1 MKRRIVKRRIVPLMV
16 LALTVVLGAC
26 AAGTEP
32 EAART
37 DLTVEARPGG
47 LVLTNTGARAVR
59 WVGLVSGAL
68 AQVTEPGEW
77 PELAPGA
84 IVELPNDQLIAY
96 TPQATRATIL
106 WTVGDQ
112 PPASI
117 EVELR

>member
-1 MKRRIVKRRIVPLMV
+1 MQRKIVPRMV

-32 EAART
+32 EAWRS
-37 DLTVEARPGG
+37 DLTVEARPGV
-47 LVLTNTGARAVR
+47 LVLTNTGARTVR

-68 AQVTEPGEW
+68 AHVTEPDQW
-77 PELAPGA
+77 PGLGPGA
-84 IVELPNDQLIAY
+84 TAELPNDQLIAY

-106 WTVGDQ
+106 WTAGDQ